1 MEVKILGKIE
11 GKEKVELPLILSR
24 ISAGFPSPAEDYA
37 ESSIDL
43 NEELISNKQAT
54 FFVRV
59 VGNSMK
65 DANIKE
71 GDVLIVDKSK
81 DPENNNIVIAVLEG
95 EFTVKRL
102 KIKGEKIFLQPE
114 NEEYEPIEV
123 KSELIIWGVVT
134 YIIHKAL

>member
-1 MEVKILGKIE
+1 MYLKIIGKIE
-11 GKEKVELPLILSR
+11 GKEKMELPLVLSH

-43 NEELISNKQAT
+43 NEELISNKHAT

-59 VGNSMK
+59 VGDSMT
-65 DANIKE
+65 DANIKD

-81 DPENNNIVIAVLEG
+81 NPENNNIVIAILEG

-102 KIKGEKIFLQPE
+102 IIKGKTILLQPE
-114 NEEYEPIEV
+114 NEEYKPIEV
-123 KSELIIWGVVT
+123 KNELIIWGVVT

>member
-1 MEVKILGKIE
+1 MYLKIIGKIE
-11 GKEKVELPLILSR
+11 GKEKMELPLVLSH

-43 NEELISNKQAT
+43 NEELISNKHAT

-59 VGNSMK
+59 VGDSMT
-65 DANIKE
+65 DANIKD

-81 DPENNNIVIAVLEG
+81 NPENNNIVIAILEG

-102 KIKGEKIFLQPE
+102 IIKGKTIFLQPE
-114 NEEYEPIEV
+114 NEEYKPIEV
-123 KSELIIWGVVT
+123 KNELIIWGVVT

>member
-1 MEVKILGKIE
+1 MYLKIVGKIE
-11 GKEKVELPLILSR
+11 GKEKMELPLVLSH

-43 NEELISNKQAT
+43 NEELISNKHAT

-59 VGNSMK
+59 VGDSMT
-65 DANIKE
+65 DANIKD

-81 DPENNNIVIAVLEG
+81 NPENNNIVIAILEG

-102 KIKGEKIFLQPE
+102 IIKGKTIFLQPE
-114 NEEYEPIEV
+114 NEEYKPIEV
-123 KSELIIWGVVT
+123 KNELIIWGVVT

>member
-1 MEVKILGKIE
+1 MEVKILGRIE

-81 DPENNNIVIAVLEG
+81 DPVNNNIVIAVLEG

-114 NEEYEPIEV
+114 NEEFEPIEV

>member
-1 MEVKILGKIE
+1 MYLKIVGKIE
-11 GKEKVELPLILSR
+11 GKEKMELPLVLSH

-43 NEELISNKQAT
+43 NEELISNKHAT

-59 VGNSMK
+59 VGDSMT
-65 DANIKE
+65 DANIKD

-81 DPENNNIVIAVLEG
+81 NPENNNIVIAILEG

-102 KIKGEKIFLQPE
+102 IIKGKTIFLQPE
-114 NEEYEPIEV
+114 NEEYKPIEV
-123 KSELIIWGVVT
+123 KNELIIWGIVT